1 MWEVT
6 IFFKLGAAHALL
18 LFAYRKM
25 HYIWHWFE
33 QTVAIVIIHSLLGKS
48 YNNYIHSTKLYIDI
62 DPLNLSYPQ
71 AISVFSFTGNSTN
84 DLFIV
89 SAVHFSLRVWF
100 LAQTHVQTRFP
111 LPYYMK
117 DQLLL
122 QKLWRAAGVVRGCQY
137 QIGHKNPICNRLNHL
152 HRPMGILTI
161 IGLAPQGGGKGVG
174 HRSPEAGEGTAGHW
188 VLCL

>member
-6 IFFKLGAAHALL
+6 IFFKLGAEHALL

-25 HYIWHWFE
+25 HYIWHWFG
-33 QTVAIVIIHSLLGKS
+33 QTVAVVIIHSLFSKS
-48 YNNYIHSTKLYIDI
+48 YNNHIH
-62 DPLNLSYPQ
+62 
-71 AISVFSFTGNSTN
+71 FTGNSTHDRN
-84 DLFIV
+84 ILFVV

-122 QKLWRAAGVVRGCQY
+122 QKLWRAAGVVIGCQY

-152 HRPMGILTI
+152 LCPMGILTI
-161 IGLAPQGGGKGVG
+161 IGLVPKGCGKGVG

-188 VLCL
+188 VLWL